1 MDISNELREAANPER
16 ALLMAR
22 FFKTGKGHYGEGDIF
37 IGLSNPTVQGICKK
51 YNHLSIN
58 ELQDLIESPLHE
70 FRFAV
75 LTILVAQFKKQ
86 KENRKEIFDFYLRN
100 VNYINNWDLVDC
112 SCRDIVGAYLFD
124 KDRTLLDEMAE
135 VEHLWTQRIAIV
147 STWYFI
153 REKQVEDTLRIAKKL
168 ISHRHDLIHK
178 AIGWMLREAWKKGAT
193 QEVEAFL
200 EENIRQ
206 IPRTTL
212 RYAIEKMPATTRQE
226 WLKK

>member
-22 FFKTGKGHYGEGDIF
+22 YFKTGKGHYGEGDIF
-37 IGLSNPTVQGICKK
+37 IGLSNPAVQGICKK

-70 FRFAV
+70 FRFAA

-124 KDRTLLDEMAE
+124 KDRTLLDEMSE

-168 ISHRHDLIHK
+168 ILHRHDLIHK

-206 IPRTTL
+206 IPRTAL

>member
-16 ALLMAR
+16 ASQMAR
-22 FFKTGKGHYGEGDIF
+22 YFKTGKGHYGEGDIF

-51 YNHLSIN
+51 YNHLPIN

-70 FRFAV
+70 FRFAA

-168 ISHRHDLIHK
+168 ILHRHDLIHK

-206 IPRTTL
+206 IPRTAL